1 MVKEIE
7 ETVVMSV
14 KEINALLQQV
24 DRLTT
29 KNVELKTKL
38 YNIKRILE

>member
-1 MVKEIE
+1 MIKETK

-14 KEINALLQQV
+14 KEINALLQQI
-24 DRLTT
+24 DRLTV

-38 YNIKRILE
+38 YNIKKILE